1 MTFEL
6 NPPELSEKLVHALQ
20 PIIEMEVQRRV
31 GALTLRMNRQSK
43 DAEMMRLCKRVA
55 DAVDELEAVKFT
67 SAEIP
72 ARKNLTAAASRLRN
86 AMNRREAKR

>member
-6 NPPELSEKLVHALQ
+6 NPPELSEKLAHALQ

-43 DAEMMRLCKRVA
+43 DAEIMRLCKRVA

-67 SAEIP
+67 AAEIP